1 MRCCGTD
8 YQTITVRT
16 GGSAVALLRCSVCDD
31 QRWSLDGAL
40 LGREAA
46 FAHLATAYREVPLR
60 ARQARDRAAAAS
72 AARSAA
78 RAAER
83 ARAVA
88 DRAPAETTGPARPE
102 LQELLS
108 GWSVL
113 GAAS

>member
-8 YQTITVRT
+8 YQTITVRA
-16 GGSAVALLRCSVCDD
+16 GGSRVALLRCSVCGD
-31 QRWSLDGAL
+31 QRWALDGAL
-40 LGREAA
+40 LGREDA

-83 ARAVA
+83 ARAA
-88 DRAPAETTGPARPE
+88 APAAEEPVGVGARPE

-108 GWSVL
+108 GWTVL